1 MEYHPGAIKSMNAW
15 IPAIST
21 AFQHAIQN
29 VFFLSKTQ
37 QSEWKYMASTH
48 SLYNT
53 PVCSLLCKYM
63 QVSKSRIILVLSFQ
77 WQQRE
82 IAAAQLQRESERE
95 SVGKNNDLGCKNNQL
110 LIYYSELSAV
120 YFPLKRE
127 TGINQYHSQFP
138 NNRHPQVAGSCETG
152 CICGPEIPL

>member
-1 MEYHPGAIKSMNAW
+1 MEYPPGAIKSMNAW

-21 AFQHAIQN
+21 AFQHSIQN
-29 VFFLSKTQ
+29 YFFSKTQ